1 VQDQPVVRVAA
12 ERLRHDL
19 FELGLDDVDRLAGRE
34 AGAVADPENV
44 GVDGESFLTERSVE
58 NDVRGLA
65 ADARKFLEFFSIS
78 GDLKAEAIDQS
89 LREGDDV
96 FRLGVEQTDRFDRV
110 SQRFFAQIEHL
121 LRRFDPFEEL
131 ARRKVH
137 ARVGRLGRQ
146 DDGDQQLI
154 DVAVLKLGRRRG
166 IGLGKPAE
174 EFENLGA
181 GHDRAITSRIE

>member
-1 VQDQPVVRVAA
+1 MVRVAA
-12 ERLRHDL
+12 ERLWHDL
-19 FELGLDDVDRLAGRE
+19 LKLGLDDIDGLARRE
-34 AGAVADPENV
+34 AGAVANPEDV
-44 GVDGESFLTERSVE
+44 RVDGEGFLTERGVE
-58 NDVRGLA
+58 DDVGGLA
-65 ADARKFLEFFSIS
+65 ADARKLLKLFSIPRH
-78 GDLKAEAIDQS
+78 LRTKAIDQS
-89 LREGDDV
+89 PREGDDV
-96 FRLGVEQTDRFDRV
+96 FRLGVEQTDGFDRV
-110 SQRFFAQIEHL
+110 SERFFAQIEHL

-166 IGLGKPAE
+166 IGLGEPAK
-174 EFENLGA
+174 EFENLGP